1 MSGVDFKLT
10 PVEWKKKQSRRKR
23 PEKFVEKQ
31 VKHSQTSL
39 VKEEKGMITRDELG
53 SWLWGAAD
61 ILRGA
66 VSADD
71 YGDFVLPLL
80 FYKRLSDNYSFE
92 YEQRLE
98 KYGDDRVARD
108 AMFYR
113 AVVPE
118 GGLWEDIRKTATNVG
133 SKLNDVLNS
142 IAKANPRL
150 DRVINRTDFN
160 NPNAIP
166 EERLVRLIEHLSQKN
181 LANGNVSPDILGD
194 EYEYLLKKFNEVA
207 PTRARAPRGR
217 CRPTGPSPLRR

>member
-1 MSGVDFKLT
+1 MPDFKLT
-10 PVEWKKKQSRRKR
+10 PVERKKTQPQRKEFEKS
-23 PEKFVEKQ
+23 PEKPVIG
-31 VKHSQTSL
+31 SQTRL

-98 KYGDDRVARD
+98 KYSDDRVARD

-113 AVVPE
+113 AVVPQ
-118 GGLWEDIRKTATNVG
+118 GCLWEDVRKTATNVG
-133 SKLNDVLNS
+133 SKLNDVLNG
-142 IAKANPRL
+142 IAY
-150 DRVINRTDFN
+150 DEVG
-160 NPNAIP
+160 
-166 EERLVRLIEHLSQKN
+166 ERLFVTGKLWPKLFEI
-181 LANGNVSPDILGD
+181 VI
-194 EYEYLLKKFNEVA
+194 VA
-207 PTRARAPRGR
+207 
-217 CRPTGPSPLRR
+217 SEK